1 MRESSIRCICPYHSI
16 LRALINRTMSW
27 CSRMPFISALY
38 LILHS
43 LFIFT
48 PPYIF
53 RIILLSNLLNLSL
66 SASVSV
72 HQGKYIPCCN
82 CQFIF
87 IRSYPFSVNHVHEFS
102 ACSLP
107 VRQSDPRLIIWL
119 RSSMNRSSFYVVG
132 KLTQGT
138 TLLLYPGLGLA

>member
-1 MRESSIRCICPYHSI
+1 MDLHTVLSFDLEHQLVTFMVWRSVQTLSSHLIFGLPRLLVLYTLAFITFFGMRESSIRCICPYHSI

-72 HQGKYIPCCN
+72 HVSP
-82 CQFIF
+82 
-87 IRSYPFSVNHVHEFS
+87 P
-102 ACSLP
+102 
-107 VRQSDPRLIIWL
+107 
-119 RSSMNRSSFYVVG
+119 
-132 KLTQGT
+132 
-138 TLLLYPGLGLA
+138 